1 MKIRILGPMEVWA
14 DEGTVVRLPSGRARI
29 VLAMLCAEAGRE
41 VSGDR
46 LIDLAWNGHPPA
58 TAATQ
63 LHGLISSLRR
73 AFGTARD
80 ALVTGPDGYSLR
92 ADVDLARMRELI
104 ALARGG
110 MEGGNLDRAAG
121 GLGEALALWHGRPFT
136 GLDSVELSTTADLIE
151 QEYVSALEDY
161 AETELRRGNHAPLTQ
176 RLAGWVAA
184 YPFREN
190 LRGSYM
196 VALARSG
203 RQAEAIASY
212 HQLRKH
218 LTEDLGVDPSQR
230 LHALYQQVLSGEL
243 NLPAPSVP
251 MPAQLPAA
259 ISDFTGRAEPVAELL
274 HGLIAHEGHPAA
286 LVISAV
292 SGIGGI
298 GKSVLAV
305 YVAHRAAADFPDG
318 QLYVNLAGAT
328 TDPAVP
334 AEVLARLLRDL
345 GVPAGHVP
353 ADVDERAARY
363 RSLLAGRRMLIVLD
377 DARDA
382 AQVRP
387 LLPGTSGC
395 AVIVTSRARLVDLV
409 GAQRV
414 DLDELD
420 RAEAR
425 ELFTRIVGAGRVRAE
440 QEATEQI
447 LRSCSGLPLAI
458 RIVAAKLAARPGWS
472 IASVAGRLAAEH
484 DRLAELNCGDLA
496 VRASFRQGFDS
507 LPADQARAFCL
518 LGAMPFT
525 SFAFAPVTAMLG
537 LSSAAAERT
546 LDALCEAHMLEAPAP
561 GVYRMHDLLRLFATE
576 LAATELDCDERAHA
590 LERLVTWYW
599 TALHAAAAAIVEGR
613 PLPDFADPDPMAA
626 AAPVPAFLDY
636 RDGWEWCKR
645 EEGNLTAVIAVA
657 AAQQLHAA
665 AVALAALFT
674 MFALRTSP
682 RASWQPAFEA
692 ALDSAHATSDLRAEA
707 WLLHSLGDVRAGGGD
722 FAAAIDC
729 YERALANQL
738 TLGRIRSAAASVND
752 VAAVYYQQGR
762 YAEALAQFRRA
773 TEMVRQEPGPGYL
786 IGIFLANQAE
796 CLDAMGRY
804 ESALELYD
812 QALEVARDS
821 GDRPSRAANMS
832 LRAQTLRR
840 LGRLEEALDQHR
852 AALALHRELGGLGA
866 DFVTA
871 LDAYGHT
878 LRDMDNEREAVAA
891 WQEAAT
897 LAESQSDPRA
907 AQIRERL
914 EGQIPGLGSSGE
926 AWRGEFAYGA

>member
-1 MKIRILGPMEVWA
+1 MEFRILGPMEVA
-14 DEGTVVRLPSGRARI
+14 AEDGAAVRLPSGRARV
-29 VLAMLCAEAGRE
+29 VLAMLCMEAGGQ
-41 VSGDR
+41 VSSDR
-46 LIDLAWNGHPPA
+46 LIDLAWNGNPPA
-58 TAATQ
+58 TSGTQ

-73 AFGTARD
+73 AFGPARD
-80 ALVTGPDGYSLR
+80 AIVTGPDGYGLG

-104 ALARGG
+104 TLARHGL
-110 MEGGNLDRAAG
+110 EGGNLDEAAAIFG
-121 GLGEALALWHGRPFT
+121 DALALWRGRPFT
-136 GLDSVELSTTADLIE
+136 GLDCGDLATSADLIE
-151 QEYVSALEDY
+151 QEYVGALEDY
-161 AETELRRGNHAPLTQ
+161 AETELRRGKHAMLTQ

-184 YPFREN
+184 YPLREN
-190 LRGSYM
+190 LHGSYII
-196 VALARSG
+196 ALARSG
-203 RQAEAIASY
+203 RQAEAIATY
-212 HQLRKH
+212 HQLRLH
-218 LTEDLGVDPSQR
+218 LAEDLGVDPGQR
-230 LHALYQQVLSGEL
+230 LQALYQQVLSGDL
-243 NLPAPSVP
+243 DSSGPDVP
-251 MPAQLPAA
+251 KPAQLPAA
-259 ISDFTGRAEPVAELL
+259 ISDFTGRTEQVATLL
-274 HGLIAHEGHPAA
+274 DALAGDECQPAA

-305 YVAHRAAADFPDG
+305 HVAHRAAAVFPDG
-318 QLYVNLAGAT
+318 QLYVNLAGASA
-328 TDPAVP
+328 DPAVP

-353 ADVDERAARY
+353 ADADERAARY
-363 RSLLAGRRMLIVLD
+363 RSLLAGRRVLIVLD

-387 LLPGTSGC
+387 LLPGAAGC
-395 AVIVTSRARLVDLV
+395 AVVVTSRARLADLA

-425 ELFTRIVGAGRVRAE
+425 ELFTRIVGAARVWAE
-440 QEATEQI
+440 PEAAEQI

-472 IASVAGRLAAEH
+472 IAAVAGRLAAER

-507 LPADQARAFCL
+507 LPAAQARAFCL
-518 LGAMPFT
+518 LGTMPFR
-525 SFAFAPVTAMLG
+525 SFALAPVTALLG
-537 LSSAAAERT
+537 LGTAATERA
-546 LDALCEAHMLEAPAP
+546 LDALCEAHMLESPAP
-561 GVYRMHDLLRLFATE
+561 DVYRMHDLLRLFATE
-576 LAATELDCDERAHA
+576 LAGTELGHDERAQA
-590 LERLVTWYW
+590 LQRLVTWYW
-599 TALHAAAAAIVEGR
+599 TVMHAAAAAIVEGR
-613 PLPDFADPDPMAA
+613 PLPDFADTDPALA
-626 AAPVPAFLDY
+626 AAPVPVFVDY
-636 RDGWEWCKR
+636 RDGWEWCQQ
-645 EEGNLTAVIAVA
+645 EEGNLTAVIGIAAV
-657 AAQQLHAA
+657 QQLHAA
-665 AVALAALFT
+665 AIGLAALFT
-674 MFALRTSP
+674 MFALRTSA

-692 ALDSAHATSDLRAEA
+692 ALDSARATADLRAEA
-707 WLLHSLGDVRAGGGD
+707 WLLHSLGDVQAAGGD

-729 YERALANQL
+729 YEQALANQL
-738 TLGRIRSAAASVND
+738 ALGRVRAAAGSVND
-752 VAAVYYQQGR
+752 IAAVYYEQGR

-773 TEMVRQEPGPGYL
+773 TDMVRQEPGPGYL

-812 QALEVARDS
+812 QALEVARES

-840 LGRLEEALDQHR
+840 LGRFEEALDQHR
-852 AALALHRELGGLGA
+852 AALALHRELGGVGA

-878 LRDMDNEREAVAA
+878 LLALDDQGEAMAAWREAAD
-891 WQEAAT
+891 

-914 EGQIPGLGSSGE
+914 AL
-926 AWRGEFAYGA
+926 ADGADVVGRR